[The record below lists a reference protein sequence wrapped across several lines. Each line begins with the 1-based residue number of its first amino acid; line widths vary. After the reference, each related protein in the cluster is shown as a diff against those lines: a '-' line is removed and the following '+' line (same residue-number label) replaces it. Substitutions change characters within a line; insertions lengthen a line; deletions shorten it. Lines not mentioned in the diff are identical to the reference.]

1 MRIIEDLVPI
11 AICVV
16 LPIAIVWMTT
26 RTRIKRDNLRKEII
40 LAAMEKNSDI
50 DIEEMTKKL
59 NRPRKLL
66 KEKLIMRLLYGSIF
80 VGFGILTYVALAV
93 YMCIFRPDKDMFV
106 VFSQLAV
113 PSLPRRWR
121 QKETPRHLRRSDTR
135 AIHSTC
141 KRRAGSPQRL
151 RARSMWWQQG

>member
-26 RTRIKRDNLRKEII
+26 RARIKRDNLRKEII

-93 YMCIFRPDKDMFV
+93 YMCIFRPDKNMFV

-113 PSLPRRWR
+113 PSLAVGIAFLINFFVGRNMLT
-121 QKETPRHLRRSDTR
+121 KEMEAERDAKTSE
-135 AIHSTC
+135 
-141 KRRAGSPQRL
+141 KK
-151 RARSMWWQQG
+151 

>member
-26 RTRIKRDNLRKEII
+26 RARIKRDNLRKEII

-50 DIEEMTKKL
+50 DIEEMMKKL
-59 NRPRKLL
+59 NRPKKLL
-66 KEKLIMRLLYGSIF
+66 REKLIMRLLCGSMF

-93 YMCIFRPDKDMFV
+93 YMRIFGQDTNMFIGLSFV
-106 VFSQLAV
+106 AV
-113 PSLPRRWR
+113 PSLAVGIAFLINFFVGRNMLA
-121 QKETPRHLRRSDTR
+121 KEMEAERDAKTSE
-135 AIHSTC
+135 
-141 KRRAGSPQRL
+141 KK
-151 RARSMWWQQG
+151 

>member
-26 RTRIKRDNLRKEII
+26 RARIKRDNLRKEII

-50 DIEEMTKKL
+50 DIEEMMKKL

-66 KEKLIMRLLYGSIF
+66 KEKLIMRLLCGSMF
-80 VGFGILTYVALAV
+80 VGFGILTYIALAV
-93 YMCIFRPDKDMFV
+93 YMCIFGQDTNMFIGLSFV
-106 VFSQLAV
+106 AV
-113 PSLPRRWR
+113 PSLAVGIAFLINFFVGKNMLA
-121 QKETPRHLRRSDTR
+121 KEMEAERDAKTSE
-135 AIHSTC
+135 
-141 KRRAGSPQRL
+141 KE
-151 RARSMWWQQG
+151 

>member
-80 VGFGILTYVALAV
+80 VGFGILTYVAMAV
-93 YMCIFRPDKDMFV
+93 YMCIFRPDKNMFV

-113 PSLPRRWR
+113 PSLAVGIAFLINFFVGRNMLA
-121 QKETPRHLRRSDTR
+121 KEMAAERDAKTSE
-135 AIHSTC
+135 
-141 KRRAGSPQRL
+141 KK
-151 RARSMWWQQG
+151 

>member
-26 RTRIKRDNLRKEII
+26 RARIKRDNLQKEII

-50 DIEEMTKKL
+50 DIEEMMKKL
-59 NRPRKLL
+59 NRPKKLL
-66 KEKLIMRLLYGSIF
+66 KEKLIMRLLCGSMF

-93 YMCIFRPDKDMFV
+93 YMCIFGQDTNMFIGLSFV
-106 VFSQLAV
+106 AV
-113 PSLPRRWR
+113 PSLAVGIAFLINFFVGKNMLA
-121 QKETPRHLRRSDTR
+121 KEMEAERDAKTSE
-135 AIHSTC
+135 
-141 KRRAGSPQRL
+141 KK
-151 RARSMWWQQG
+151 

>member
-106 VFSQLAV
+106 VLSLLAV
-113 PSLPRRWR
+113 PSLAVGIAFLINFFVGKNMLG
-121 QKETPRHLRRSDTR
+121 KEMEAERDAKTSE
-135 AIHSTC
+135 
-141 KRRAGSPQRL
+141 KK
-151 RARSMWWQQG
+151 

>member
-16 LPIAIVWMTT
+16 LPIATVWMTT

-50 DIEEMTKKL
+50 DIEEMMKKL
-59 NRPRKLL
+59 NRPKKLL
-66 KEKLIMRLLYGSIF
+66 KEKLIMRLLCGSMF

-93 YMCIFRPDKDMFV
+93 YMRIFGQDTNMFIGLSFV
-106 VFSQLAV
+106 AV
-113 PSLPRRWR
+113 PSLAVGIAFLINFFVGKNMLA
-121 QKETPRHLRRSDTR
+121 KEMEAERDAKTSE
-135 AIHSTC
+135 
-141 KRRAGSPQRL
+141 KK
-151 RARSMWWQQG
+151 

>member
-26 RTRIKRDNLRKEII
+26 RTGIKRDNLRKEII

-106 VFSQLAV
+106 VLSLLAV
-113 PSLPRRWR
+113 PSLAVGIAFLINFFVGKNMLG
-121 QKETPRHLRRSDTR
+121 KEMEAERDAKTSE
-135 AIHSTC
+135 
-141 KRRAGSPQRL
+141 KK
-151 RARSMWWQQG
+151 

>member
-106 VFSQLAV
+106 VLSLLAV
-113 PSLPRRWR
+113 PSLAVGIAFLINFFVGKNMLA
-121 QKETPRHLRRSDTR
+121 KEMEAERDAKTYE
-135 AIHSTC
+135 
-141 KRRAGSPQRL
+141 KK
-151 RARSMWWQQG
+151 

>member
-50 DIEEMTKKL
+50 DIEEMMKKL
-59 NRPRKLL
+59 NRPKKLL
-66 KEKLIMRLLYGSIF
+66 KEKLIMRLLCGSMF
-80 VGFGILTYVALAV
+80 VGFGILTYVAFV
-93 YMCIFRPDKDMFV
+93 YMCIFGQDTNMFIGLSFV
-106 VFSQLAV
+106 AV
-113 PSLPRRWR
+113 PSLAVGIAFLINFFVGKNMLA
-121 QKETPRHLRRSDTR
+121 KEMEAERDAKTSE
-135 AIHSTC
+135 
-141 KRRAGSPQRL
+141 KK
-151 RARSMWWQQG
+151 

>member
-1 MRIIEDLVPI
+1 MVPI

-40 LAAMEKNSDI
+40 LAEKKKNSDI

-59 NRPRKLL
+59 NRPKKLL
-66 KEKLIMRLLYGSIF
+66 KEKLIMRLLCGSMF

-93 YMCIFRPDKDMFV
+93 YMCIFGQDTNMFIGLSFV
-106 VFSQLAV
+106 AV
-113 PSLPRRWR
+113 PSLAVGIAFLINFFVGKNMLA
-121 QKETPRHLRRSDTR
+121 KEMEAERDAKTSE
-135 AIHSTC
+135 
-141 KRRAGSPQRL
+141 KK
-151 RARSMWWQQG
+151 